1 MLIYRDCILVLKC
14 LRGLAPD
21 YIAKKFKKRS
31 EIHNKNTRN
40 KNKMDIPGYTTKNLP
55 LSSSFTMEFPTRK
68 THWANK
74 PCIIQKGIYV
84 SFTKR
89 ILEALL
95 YIYCKYLV
103 NSCYIRMI
111 LIISYCFIVLHI
123 LLNIV
128 ITLKSQNLESN
139 EVIIYYYNYISL
151 LSMHNYDMIF
161 SGNWNKSDRV
171 KEANSFL
178 KWRSHCRRHR

>member
-1 MLIYRDCILVLKC
+1 M
-14 LRGLAPD
+14 
-21 YIAKKFKKRS
+21 
-31 EIHNKNTRN
+31 
-40 KNKMDIPGYTTKNLP
+40 
-55 LSSSFTMEFPTRK
+55 
-68 THWANK
+68 
-74 PCIIQKGIYV
+74 

-178 KWRSHCRRHR
+178 K